1 MNWNFTSPTLLSLS
15 LEVGRGVYTLDD
27 CRRMVRAK
35 ASLIE
40 DDLSAV
46 FNPIS
51 RKVDARAAFAV
62 LDNSKALLARRI
74 SLQRQWDALGAP
86 IPDMIVG
93 LMSSDGD
100 IDTYLQARP
109 GVAACSLY
117 LATDGRVWAVFARAA
132 RWRRAIQYDVIGVVS
147 GTAAAEFLREAN
159 QYLKSLV
166 SGLPDFALQTS
177 LLRKLGA
184 AILPAIQKL
193 RIRGSLVLIPH
204 RLLHLLPLHCMSA
217 DINGRCT
224 YLDQLVQSTSYAAS
238 LFQSRSPRIVA
249 GRAGFAH
256 KPARVLAVFDTSAA
270 DLKWIQPQ
278 VLYYRGLQRMGL
290 PIDIVLDDRHL
301 PSELSEYI
309 WISWGGHATSSPA
322 DWGGSSLAFGR
333 TKHRAIEI
341 ALRWTCARRPWIL
354 LGACSSAVDTSE
366 IQHVDEYCGL
376 DLAFVMGGA
385 WGVTATMWP
394 VADELAAFADTF
406 LTDHV
411 FFHRRDPA
419 EAQAVMQRSL
429 RTGTWKR
436 LMSPTDSRHGEE
448 IRAVV
453 RELQRLPDDAFSAIR
468 DWGVFRSY
476 GAP

>member
-1 MNWNFTSPTLLSLS
+1 
-15 LEVGRGVYTLDD
+15 
-27 CRRMVRAK
+27 
-35 ASLIE
+35 
-40 DDLSAV
+40 
-46 FNPIS
+46 
-51 RKVDARAAFAV
+51 
-62 LDNSKALLARRI
+62 
-74 SLQRQWDALGAP
+74 
-86 IPDMIVG
+86 
-93 LMSSDGD
+93 
-100 IDTYLQARP
+100 
-109 GVAACSLY
+109 
-117 LATDGRVWAVFARAA
+117 
-132 RWRRAIQYDVIGVVS
+132 
-147 GTAAAEFLREAN
+147 
-159 QYLKSLV
+159 
-166 SGLPDFALQTS
+166 
-177 LLRKLGA
+177 
-184 AILPAIQKL
+184 
-193 RIRGSLVLIPH
+193 
-204 RLLHLLPLHCMSA
+204 
-217 DINGRCT
+217 
-224 YLDQLVQSTSYAAS
+224 
-238 LFQSRSPRIVA
+238 
-249 GRAGFAH
+249 
-256 KPARVLAVFDTSAA
+256 
-270 DLKWIQPQ
+270 
-278 VLYYRGLQRMGL
+278 MGL

-341 ALRWTCARRPWIL
+341 ALKWTCARRPWIL

-436 LMSPTDSRHGEE
+436 LMSPADSRHGEE

-453 RELQRLPDDAFSAIR
+453 RELQRLPDDAFSSIR